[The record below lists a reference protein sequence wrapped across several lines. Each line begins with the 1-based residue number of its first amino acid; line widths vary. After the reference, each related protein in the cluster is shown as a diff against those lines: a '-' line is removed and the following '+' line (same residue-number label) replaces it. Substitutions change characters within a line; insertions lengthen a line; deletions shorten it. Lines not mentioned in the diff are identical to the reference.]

1 MVCSTWRSASK
12 RLLMTPLGANPTP
25 THQLP
30 WLMPTDDPVLDVR
43 HFLTPPGGCVVTH
56 ICGAYDSWIALID
69 SCYLGSWIWAVNPRT
84 REHVPLPRFAHRTQ
98 PIKKIVM
105 TSSPTATTTG
115 GGIMVGHLHS
125 NSVVYARPGDL
136 VWTVPQLESLLSSD
150 YMGTW
155 LTHPD
160 FLDVAHC
167 RGTWYALTVNEL
179 ALGIELAVLSL
190 GGPCPDSWQMSGL
203 CVPDIARSSKSYHL
217 VASDDDERLI
227 LVLGRESGFGVYELD
242 ATGGGE
248 GEKRKK
254 PLLVIGPTTPTS
266 SAAKSYSG
274 EVVGRRVRVFWP
286 LDKSWYEGCV
296 RSFDEASGKHVV
308 QYDDAEEE
316 TLDLGKERIE
326 WVAEEEG
333 SGGRLRRLRRKSG
346 SCVMPVKDDKSSDE
360 GVGEDDEND
369 EDWGKGVEKETS
381 DEDLGGIGLE
391 EEEGLVI
398 SRRAKGKSLESK
410 KRKSSGAEV
419 YGVVKKAKVD
429 GFGGAK
435 SGAVKSVVLDKIDSN
450 RGHASHGFDVSIS
463 GDAAERFGRREAEK
477 FRFLGER
484 RKDANGQRPGDV
496 NYDPRTLYL
505 PHDFLKDLTGGQRQW
520 WEFKSK
526 HMDKVLFFKMGKFYE
541 LFEMDAH
548 VGARELDLQY
558 MKGEQ
563 PHCGFPEKNFSMNLE
578 KLAKKGYRVL
588 VIEQTETPE
597 QLDLR
602 RKEMGSKDK
611 VVKREICA
619 VVTKGTLTEG
629 ELLSTNPDSA
639 YLMSVMERCQTPENQ
654 NEGVVIIGVC
664 MVDVSTNRCLL
675 GQFEDNMERQCLC
688 SILSELRPVEIIK
701 PSNVLSSETEG
712 ALIKHTRNPLINN
725 LIPSLEFWDA
735 EKTIAEVEKIYG
747 QSLAEMRDGLVAE
760 SDGVETA
767 AALENL
773 EILENNKNGGPS
785 GTLFAQLDHCVT
797 AFGKRLLRGWIS
809 RPLYHKESIIDRQ
822 DAIAY
827 FKDAAAQTPAL
838 QFRKELSRLSDM
850 ERLLARIF
858 ASSEARRNANKAIFY
873 EDVGRKQLQEFITA
887 LQGCQTMAQ
896 ACSSLSNILHS
907 TDSKLL
913 HHMLT
918 PGKGLP
924 DVQPVLKHFKDAFD
938 WSDAVELGH
947 IVPHEGADAEYDAAC
962 KSLLEIESTLTR
974 HLKEQHRVL
983 GDASINYVTVGK
995 ESYLLEVPES
1005 LRESIPSD
1013 YELRSS
1019 KKGYFRYW
1027 TQEIKKLLTELSHAE
1042 SEKESKLKSI
1052 MQRLIGHF
1060 SEYHPK
1066 WKQLVSTTAALDA
1079 LISLAVASD
1088 YYDGPTCRPTITE
1101 ISCSGEVLPCLSAKC
1116 LGHPIL
1122 GSDSLGKGSFIP
1134 NDVSIGGAEYA
1145 NFILLTGPNMGGKS
1159 TLLRQVCLAVI
1170 LAQLGADV
1178 PAESFELSPVDR
1190 IFVRMGARD
1199 HIMTCQSILNRTHRD
1214 CIYAGKNLPLL
1225 SSATVNSLVALDE
1238 LGRGTS
1244 TSDGQA
1250 IAESVLD
1257 YFVHKVQCRGMF
1269 STHYHRLAVDYEKDP
1284 KVIFPGSDF
1293 NFCEAVSQDFHD
1305 YCDLT
1310 LSPSG
1315 IPQTVL
1321 QKAAAKSTEFEASY
1335 GKREFMSEG
1344 DLESHVKD
1352 DEIAVIKDLLHFPM
1366 ASSCQ
1371 SATHST
1377 SPSLL
1382 LELQQRAR
1390 LVLQGS

>member
-1 MVCSTWRSASK
+1 MASSRRLSNGRSPAVKQQRQITSFFTPGKNSISPSPNPNPSPSPKNETST
-12 RLLMTPLGANPTP
+12 
-25 THQLP
+25 
-30 WLMPTDDPVLDVR
+30 
-43 HFLTPPGGCVVTH
+43 
-56 ICGAYDSWIALID
+56 
-69 SCYLGSWIWAVNPRT
+69 
-84 REHVPLPRFAHRTQ
+84 
-98 PIKKIVM
+98 
-105 TSSPTATTTG
+105 
-115 GGIMVGHLHS
+115 
-125 NSVVYARPGDL
+125 
-136 VWTVPQLESLLSSD
+136 PQ
-150 YMGTW
+150 
-155 LTHPD
+155 
-160 FLDVAHC
+160 
-167 RGTWYALTVNEL
+167 
-179 ALGIELAVLSL
+179 
-190 GGPCPDSWQMSGL
+190 
-203 CVPDIARSSKSYHL
+203 
-217 VASDDDERLI
+217 
-227 LVLGRESGFGVYELD
+227 
-242 ATGGGE
+242 
-248 GEKRKK
+248 EKRKK
-254 PLLVIGPTTPTS
+254 PLLVIGPTTPTI

-286 LDKSWYEGCV
+286 LDESWYEGCV

-316 TLDLGKERIE
+316 TLVLGKERIE

-346 SCVMPVKDDKSSDE
+346 FCVMLAKDDKSSDE

-369 EDWGKGVEKETS
+369 EDWGKGVEETS

-391 EEEGLVI
+391 EEEKEEGLVM

-410 KRKSSGAEV
+410 KRKSRGAEV
-419 YGVVKKAKVD
+419 SGVVKKAKAD

-435 SGAVKSVVLDKIDSN
+435 SGAVKSVVFDKIDSN
-450 RGHASHGFDVSIS
+450 RGHASHGFDVSLS
-463 GDAAERFGRREAEK
+463 GDAAERFGGREAEK

-484 RKDANGQRPGDV
+484 RKDANRRCPGDV

-505 PHDFLKDLTGGQRQW
+505 PHDFLKDLTGGQ
-520 WEFKSK
+520 
-526 HMDKVLFFKMGKFYE
+526 MGKFYE

-563 PHCGFPEKNFSMNLE
+563 PHCGFPEKNFSLNLE

-619 VVTKGTLTEG
+619 VVTRGTLTEG

-747 QSLAEMRDGLVAE
+747 QSLAEMKDDLMAE
-760 SDGVETA
+760 SDGVETAGCLADILLKLVNSGENGSSALSAFGGCLYYLRQAFLDETILRFAKFEPLPCSGFINTCQKTYMTLDA

-873 EDVGRKQLQEFITA
+873 EDVGKKQLQEFITA

-962 KSLLEIESTLTR
+962 KSVLEIESTLTR
-974 HLKEQHRVL
+974 HLKEQQRVL

-1005 LRESIPSD
+1005 LRGSIPSD

-1027 TQEIKKLLTELSHAE
+1027 TPEIKKLLTELSHAE

-1079 LISLAVASD
+1079 LISLAIASD
-1088 YYDGPTCRPTITE
+1088 YYEGPTCRPTITE
-1101 ISCSGEVLPCLSAKC
+1101 IPCSGEVLPCLSAKC

-1134 NDVSIGGAEYA
+1134 NDVSIGGAEHA

-1199 HIMTCQSILNRTHRD
+1199 HIMTGQSTFLTELTET
-1214 CIYAGKNLPLL
+1214 ASML

-1284 KVIFPGSDF
+1284 KVSLCHMACQVGKGIEDVEEVTFLYRLTPGACPKSYGV
-1293 NFCEAVSQDFHD
+1293 NVAR
-1305 YCDLT
+1305 LA
-1310 LSPSG
+1310 G

-1335 GKREFMSEG
+1335 GKREYMSEG

-1352 DEIAVIKDLLHFPM
+1352 DEISDCFMLKEHQTAQGFEEFCIPAVLHTM
-1366 ASSCQ
+1366 ESHNVHAG
-1371 SATHST
+1371 
-1377 SPSLL
+1377 
-1382 LELQQRAR
+1382 R
-1390 LVLQGS
+1390 LKPP